1 MRSLAAAELDNAF
14 FSSSRGA
21 QNSESSSA
29 IIAPLPKLKTT
40 LKNLLSLS
48 LPLPPLPLFAL
59 AECKWVCLSTSSRL
73 HWHPRYP
80 QAAAHSRHLAPRSR
94 FSSGGR
100 RCAVPSLSLVSRG
113 PGRRAPCCWRQL
125 GAKVP
130 NTAYEKSF
138 ITVVYYSRI
147 DRRNSILFI
156 SASPLSLVFFYVLL

>member
-80 QAAAHSRHLAPRSR
+80 QAAAHSRA
-94 FSSGGR
+94 SGSPQSLQQR
-100 RCAVPSLSLVSRG
+100 RTEMRGPVSLSLFFFFSLSMGTSLARILL
-113 PGRRAPCCWRQL
+113 PTSPRRRFQTQHKK
-125 GAKVP
+125 KV
-130 NTAYEKSF
+130 
-138 ITVVYYSRI
+138 
-147 DRRNSILFI
+147 
-156 SASPLSLVFFYVLL
+156 